1 MEKPVIILGGGIWGS
16 LLAMRLKEVLPH
28 VPFRLYE
35 ESSTLGNHESIS
47 FRESDC
53 REAMAWLR
61 PLISHSWKLQHVKS
75 AKFEKWIAEPYHH
88 IEAKK
93 FHEVIEAKLDSE
105 NLRLNNM
112 MSPEFAIQE
121 GSFVIDARS
130 ECYYSKSGFKKSLIL
145 EVELVDE
152 HHLIAPVV
160 FDNHLD
166 VKENARHISYYP
178 LNSNTL
184 LIKDFWYSDN
194 RQLNLN
200 EMRNSLMDTLA
211 AKGWKI
217 SKVTR
222 EETSVSEMPLVPP
235 TIREEGRVISL
246 AGLFHDTTGSSIS
259 MATALIEQM
268 VKTSFRYG
276 ELKEV
281 VKKFRKQMEIDRQ
294 FLRFMNRLLIE
305 QKQHQVFEVLYK
317 QSTPLIERFSRGN
330 LKVIDRYKIIAGKS
344 NYEVGHLL
352 KSVKLSNVFTL
363 TRLTNNTAT

>member
-1 MEKPVIILGGGIWGS
+1 MEKPVIILGGSIWGS

-35 ESSTLGNHESIS
+35 ENSTLGNHESIS

-53 REAMAWLR
+53 KEAIGWLR

-75 AKFEKWIAEPYHH
+75 SKFERWITDPYHY
-88 IEAKK
+88 IDAKK
-93 FHEVIEAKLDSE
+93 FHEVVEKSLDAE

-121 GSFVIDARS
+121 GSFVIDTRS
-130 ECYYSKSGFKKSLIL
+130 ECYFSKSGFKKSLTL
-145 EVELVDE
+145 EVELATE

-166 VKENARHISYYP
+166 GKESARYISYYP
-178 LNSNTL
+178 LDSHTL
-184 LIKDFWYSDN
+184 LIKDFWFSDN

-200 EMRNSLMDTLA
+200 EMRNSLLETLA

-222 EETSVSEMPLVPP
+222 EENSVTELPLVPP
-235 TIREEGRVISL
+235 MIREEGRVISL
-246 AGLFHDTTGSSIS
+246 AGLFHDTTGSSLT
-259 MATALIEQM
+259 MATTLIDQM

-317 QSTPLIERFSRGN
+317 QSFPLIERFSRGN

-363 TRLTNNTAT
+363 TRLTNNTAI

>member
-35 ESSTLGNHESIS
+35 EGSTLGNHQSIS

-53 REAMAWLR
+53 KEAMPWLR
-61 PLISHSWKLQHVKS
+61 PLISHSWKQQHVKS
-75 AKFEKWIAEPYHH
+75 SKFERWITEPYHL
-88 IEAKK
+88 IDAKK
-93 FHEVIEAKLDSE
+93 FHEVIECRLDSE

-130 ECYYSKSGFKKSLIL
+130 ECYFSRAGFKKSLTL

-152 HHLIAPVV
+152 HNLIAPVV
-160 FDNHLD
+160 FDNHLEG
-166 VKENARHISYYP
+166 KESARFLSYYP
-178 LNSNTL
+178 LDAKTL
-184 LIKDFWYSDN
+184 LIKDFWFSDN
-194 RQLNLN
+194 KTLNLN
-200 EMRNSLMDTLA
+200 EMRNSLLDALA
-211 AKGWKI
+211 MKGWKI
-217 SKVTR
+217 ARVTR
-222 EETSVSEMPLVPP
+222 EENAITELPLVPP
-235 TIREEGRVISL
+235 MIREDGRVISL

-259 MATALIEQM
+259 MATTLIDQM

-276 ELKEV
+276 ELREV
-281 VKKFRKQMEIDRQ
+281 VKKFRKELELDRQ

-305 QKQHQVFEVLYK
+305 QKQHQVFEVLFK
-317 QSTPLIERFSRGN
+317 QSSPLIERFSRGN

-352 KSVKLSNVFTL
+352 KSLKLSNVFTL

>member
-1 MEKPVIILGGGIWGS
+1 M
-16 LLAMRLKEVLPH
+16 
-28 VPFRLYE
+28 
-35 ESSTLGNHESIS
+35 LGNHESIS

-53 REAMAWLR
+53 KGAMSWLR
-61 PLISHSWKLQHVKS
+61 PLISHSWKQQHVKT
-75 AKFEKWIAEPYHH
+75 AKFEKWITDPYHH
-88 IEAKK
+88 IDAKK
-93 FHEVIEAKLDSE
+93 FHEGVTKRLDAE

-121 GSFVIDARS
+121 GSFVIDTRN
-130 ECYYSKSGFKKSLIL
+130 ECYFSKSGFKKCLTL
-145 EVELVDE
+145 EVELTNE

-160 FDNHLD
+160 FDNHLEE
-166 VKENARHISYYP
+166 KESARHISYYP
-178 LNSNTL
+178 LNSHTI
-184 LIKDFWYSDN
+184 LIKDFWFSDN

-200 EMRNSLMDTLA
+200 EMRNSLLDTLA
-211 AKGWKI
+211 FKGWKI
-217 SKVTR
+217 SKVIR
-222 EETSVSEMPLVPP
+222 EENSVTELPLVPP
-235 TIREEGRVISL
+235 MIREEGRVISL
-246 AGLFHDTTGSSIS
+246 AGLFHDTTGSSIT
-259 MATALIEQM
+259 MATTLIDQM

-281 VKKFRKQMEIDRQ
+281 VKKFRKQMEMDRQ

-317 QSTPLIERFSRGN
+317 QPTPLIERFSRGN

>member
-53 REAMAWLR
+53 KEAMSWLR
-61 PLISHSWKLQHVKS
+61 PLISQSWKLQHVKS
-75 AKFEKWIAEPYHH
+75 AKFERWISDPYHH

-93 FHEVIEAKLDSE
+93 FHEVIANNLGSE

-112 MSPEFAIQE
+112 MSPEFGIQE
-121 GSFVIDARS
+121 GSFVIDARN
-130 ECYYSKSGFKKSLIL
+130 ECYFSKKGFKKSLIL
-145 EVELVDE
+145 EVELTEE
-152 HHLIAPVV
+152 HNLIAPVV
-160 FDNHLD
+160 FDNHLEN
-166 VKENARHISYYP
+166 KESARHISYYP
-178 LNSNTL
+178 INSHTL
-184 LIKDFWYSDN
+184 LMKDFWYSDN
-194 RQLNLN
+194 RHLNLN
-200 EMRNSLMDTLA
+200 EMRNSLMDTLSD
-211 AKGWKI
+211 KGWKI
-217 SKVTR
+217 AKVLR
-222 EETSVSEMPLVPP
+222 EETNISDIPLVPP
-235 TIREEGRVISL
+235 LYREEGRVISL
-246 AGLFHDTTGSSIS
+246 AGLFHDTTGSSIT
-259 MATALIEQM
+259 MATTLIDQM
-268 VKTSFRYG
+268 VNTSFRFG

-281 VKKFRKQMEIDRQ
+281 VKRFRKQAEMDRQ

-305 QKQHQVFEVLYK
+305 QRQHQVFEVLYK
-317 QSTPLIERFSRGN
+317 QSFPLIERFSRGN